1 MVAPIFPNIILMA
14 LTNIWIFA
22 SLEPDTTIE
31 DPLACNK
38 SFADLDRIW
47 LSIEGK
53 PSIT

>member
-1 MVAPIFPNIILMA
+1 MVAPIFPNIALMA
-14 LTNIWIFA
+14 LTNIWILA

-31 DPLACNK
+31 DPLECNK
-38 SFADLDRIW
+38 SLAAFDKIW